1 MLVATLRSPGAQHVR
16 PLLAP
21 LPCPIIAAQ
30 RSFTT
35 GHFGGSCKQCRN
47 CDARSHSVPYDDC
60 WTAMQHRLCHVIA
73 CSRSS
78 RHCTFARGALEEH
91 HTHATS
97 PASMTLTP
105 ALLPHVSSAASLM
118 QQLQSTGPGARE
130 IATNFCMPLIIEIFS
145 KWQGFPDSRA
155 SGTRQTSTAF
165 FTPSHMSRPA
175 RAFEV
180 PAPSFSLR
188 LLGEDRS
195 TGNPSLKD

>member
-21 LPCPIIAAQ
+21 LPCQIIAAQ
-30 RSFTT
+30 RGFTT

-118 QQLQSTGPGARE
+118 QQLQSTGP
-130 IATNFCMPLIIEIFS
+130 FVLISEPS
-145 KWQGFPDSRA
+145 ADGQGFLDSQAFRA
-155 SGTRQTSTAF
+155 RQSPVISVP
-165 FTPSHMSRPA
+165 PSHI
-175 RAFEV
+175 
-180 PAPSFSLR
+180 
-188 LLGEDRS
+188 
-195 TGNPSLKD
+195 